1 MKKLYVCSDKLKW
14 FLFDRVLT
22 KRFSISWF
30 LSSWIL
36 ALCFVV
42 ILVNQI
48 EPNGDRMKA
57 GEKAGKTPMHVNEL
71 KYVRASEIFPG
82 DL

>member
-1 MKKLYVCSDKLKW
+1 M
-14 FLFDRVLT
+14 T

-30 LSSWIL
+30 LSSWTL
-36 ALCFVV
+36 AICFVW

-48 EPNGDRMKA
+48 EPNDRMKT
-57 GEKAGKTPMHVNEL
+57 GKNVGKTPLLQE

-82 DL
+82 GV

>member
-1 MKKLYVCSDKLKW
+1 MKW

-48 EPNGDRMKA
+48 EPNNSMKA
-57 GEKAGKTPMHVNEL
+57 GEKTGNTPLHAVHQE